1 VNVASDR
8 PAESAPQA
16 SGLRMERD
24 RFVALAFCWAEVLLE
39 LDSARKVV
47 FAAGPTKAMIGLDA
61 AALMGQAIEDLV
73 AKEDRNLIGD
83 LLQIASRHGRI
94 ENVTIR
100 LQGPRG
106 VTPPLAFAG
115 YQLEDLDGHYFLA
128 LRTGVP
134 TRREE
139 AGGAQVRDRETGLH
153 DSDSFADM
161 VTRELAGAPPG
172 EEERQMTLIALPG
185 YEELRERMGDA
196 AEHDLLMSVGAALRA
211 NSVTGDDAG
220 RIDDD
225 RYGLVHTADLDIAQ
239 LEHRIGDLI
248 READPTQEGLKVE
261 SATVEV
267 DQENLSEEDIA
278 NGLIYTI
285 NRFKSLKGSDFTLK
299 NLSTS
304 ISSLAKEAV
313 ESVQSFKATV
323 AKAEFEVAFQPIIDT
338 RTGVIHHYEA
348 LARFPASEGRS
359 PYEQITFAEET
370 GMIAD
375 FDLAMAK
382 KVIEWLNKTPRNSNV
397 SVAVN
402 VSGYSVGTLSYLA
415 QLEEMLNENV
425 WTRGRLMFEITE
437 SARMD
442 DLDAANTFI
451 RRLRDNGH
459 EVCLDDFGAGAAN
472 FQYLSTLEMDIVKL
486 DGSAVRNAQ
495 KAHKGKAFL
504 KALVGLCRE
513 LGVGTIAEMI
523 DEEKGLVFVRECGVQ
538 YVQGYLFG
546 KPNTDVSKFKTLISP
561 HMFPNRP
568 GV

>member
-1 VNVASDR
+1 
-8 PAESAPQA
+8 
-16 SGLRMERD
+16 
-24 RFVALAFCWAEVLLE
+24 
-39 LDSARKVV
+39 
-47 FAAGPTKAMIGLDA
+47 
-61 AALMGQAIEDLV
+61 
-73 AKEDRNLIGD
+73 
-83 LLQIASRHGRI
+83 
-94 ENVTIR
+94 
-100 LQGPRG
+100 
-106 VTPPLAFAG
+106 LAFAG

-128 LRTGVP
+128 LRSGVP

-139 AGGAQVRDRETGLH
+139 AAGAQVRDRETGLH
-153 DSDSFADM
+153 DADSFADM
-161 VTRELAGAPPG
+161 VAKELAGAPPG
-172 EEERQMTLIALPG
+172 EEERKMTLIALPG
-185 YEELRERMGDA
+185 YEELRERMGEG

-211 NSVTGDDAG
+211 NSTSGDAAG

-239 LEHRIGDLI
+239 LENRIGDLI
-248 READPTQEGLKVE
+248 RDADPTQEGLNVE
-261 SATVEV
+261 SATADV

-313 ESVQSFKATV
+313 ESVQAFKATV

-370 GMIAD
+370 GMIAE

-382 KVIEWLNKTPRNSNV
+382 KVIEWLNKTPRNSTV

-415 QLEEMLNENV
+415 QLEQMLNENV
-425 WTRGRLMFEITE
+425 WTRGRLMSEITE

-451 RRLRDNGH
+451 RRLRDNGN

-472 FQYLSTLEMDIVKL
+472 FQYLSTLEVDIVKL

-523 DEEKGLVFVRECGVQ
+523 DEERGLVFVRECGVQ

-546 KPNTDVSKFKTLISP
+546 KPNTDTSKFKTLIDP
-561 HMFPNRP
+561 HMFPGRP

>member
-1 VNVASDR
+1 
-8 PAESAPQA
+8 
-16 SGLRMERD
+16 
-24 RFVALAFCWAEVLLE
+24 
-39 LDSARKVV
+39 
-47 FAAGPTKAMIGLDA
+47 
-61 AALMGQAIEDLV
+61 
-73 AKEDRNLIGD
+73 
-83 LLQIASRHGRI
+83 
-94 ENVTIR
+94 
-100 LQGPRG
+100 
-106 VTPPLAFAG
+106 
-115 YQLEDLDGHYFLA
+115 
-128 LRTGVP
+128 
-134 TRREE
+134 
-139 AGGAQVRDRETGLH
+139 
-153 DSDSFADM
+153 
-161 VTRELAGAPPG
+161 
-172 EEERQMTLIALPG
+172 MTLIALPG
-185 YEELRERMGDA
+185 YEELRERMGEG
-196 AEHDLLMSVGAALRA
+196 AEQDLLMSVGAALRA
-211 NSVTGDDAG
+211 NSTSGDAAG

-239 LEHRIGDLI
+239 LESRISDLI
-248 READPTQEGLKVE
+248 RDADPNQEGLKVE

-370 GMIAD
+370 GMIAE

-382 KVIEWLNKTPRNSNV
+382 KVIEWLNKTPRNSTV

-442 DLDAANTFI
+442 DLDAANNFI
-451 RRLRDNGH
+451 RRLRNNGH
-459 EVCLDDFGAGAAN
+459 EVCLDDFGGGAAN
-472 FQYLSTLEMDIVKL
+472 FQ
-486 DGSAVRNAQ
+486 
-495 KAHKGKAFL
+495 
-504 KALVGLCRE
+504 
-513 LGVGTIAEMI
+513 
-523 DEEKGLVFVRECGVQ
+523 
-538 YVQGYLFG
+538 
-546 KPNTDVSKFKTLISP
+546 
-561 HMFPNRP
+561 
-568 GV
+568 